1 MATRKIDPDALQSFL
16 EADRSQAQAARY
28 FGVSEAAIS
37 QQVRKLRLAT
47 SKIVALE
54 KAGALVEDKLSAS
67 AQLAHAQRVILKQ
80 LAWAEAQTTAPG
92 VDRAK
97 LIDTIVKLTTE
108 VRQGLTVQANLTRM
122 LWDLNLIRQ
131 FQDTVLE
138 AIQRESPETARRV
151 VARLKELRALRPS
164 ANLPILDAEG
174 D

>member
-1 MATRKIDPDALQSFL
+1 MATHKLDPDALRRFL
-16 EADRSQAQAARY
+16 EADRSQAQAAGH

-54 KAGALVEDKLSAS
+54 KAGALVEEKLSAS
-67 AQLAHAQRVILKQ
+67 AQLAHAQRVILEQ
-80 LAWAEAQTTAPG
+80 LAWAEGQTTAPD

-108 VRQGLTVQANLTRM
+108 VRQGLTLQANLTRM

-131 FQDTVLE
+131 FQDTVLDAVRSE
-138 AIQRESPETARRV
+138 APETARRII
-151 VARLKELRALRPS
+151 ARLKELRALRPS
-164 ANLPILDAEG
+164 VDLPTLDTGG